1 MFTAQS
7 RHFPEE
13 VSGYYFLHSRIT
25 GDRSQFDG
33 TEKLVLGRPWRD
45 DSTVWFYDTEMV
57 PTIAAEGW
65 SDWNGRLK
73 TSEYREYKSHG
84 PGVNGGQ
91 RIVTYPPLT
100 KDVEKGLTPEALL
113 GGTDGWD
120 PVKAANRLRKQ
131 K

>member
-1 MFTAQS
+1 M
-7 RHFPEE
+7 
-13 VSGYYFLHSRIT
+13 SGYYFLHSRIT

-33 TEKLVLGRPWRD
+33 SEKLLLGRPWRD
-45 DSTVWFYDTEMV
+45 YSTVWFYDTEMV
-57 PTIAAEGW
+57 PTIAAAGW
-65 SDWNGRLK
+65 GDWDGRLK

-100 KDVEKGLTPEALL
+100 KEVEKGLTPQALL
-113 GGTDGWD
+113 RGTDDWN
-120 PVKAANRLRKQ
+120 PVKAADRLRKQ